1 MEFYLQNFPYM
12 ILYKKDL
19 SLVNL
24 SGVSFPQVV
33 SMEKKEHNKLYFILA
48 TAVRTVALLCVTGP
62 IMQTFLASIG
72 FSSRW
77 IYIHTSLVQA
87 ANILTISLCSTWA
100 DRGSVIK
107 RTAMVELPYALLYLL
122 YLPLCIWKSP
132 SFASFL
138 MLTGICLLQS
148 ICIALWTICEYKLPY
163 FIFTPREYGSVLSIG
178 GVVGGLISLGTG
190 IVITWLSAR
199 MSYASLMLWS
209 CVLSLGLMVLCA
221 VLHLSLKPVTD
232 APQTTSATG
241 SKKLNQLEVF
251 RYPLFFRMIPANL
264 MRGFGYGTT
273 TIFAAIALDLGFDQS
288 VSTAL
293 VSAQSIAALV
303 ACAAFG
309 LSISFIPPRFVT
321 LIGSLSF
328 GLIPLLLIPS
338 KGIFLT
344 VMALVYLGRTL
355 VDYSV
360 PSILRAAIPVHLAG
374 PYNAWRMLLHNGGTL
389 IATTIAAFIPVSWLL
404 VLTMVFQLLS
414 GLHYFI
420 SKDLRADQQFR
431 K

>member
-1 MEFYLQNFPYM
+1 
-12 ILYKKDL
+12 
-19 SLVNL
+19 
-24 SGVSFPQVV
+24 
-33 SMEKKEHNKLYFILA
+33 MEKIEHNKLYFIMA

-87 ANILTISLCSTWA
+87 VNILTISLCSTWA
-100 DRGSVIK
+100 DKGSVIK

-122 YLPLCIWKSP
+122 YIPLCIWKSP
-132 SFASFL
+132 SLASFL
-138 MLTGICLLQS
+138 MLTGICILQS

-163 FIFTPREYGSVLSIG
+163 FIFTPLEYGSVLSIG

-199 MSYASLMLWS
+199 MSYASLMLWA

-221 VLHLSLKPVTD
+221 ALHFSLKPVAS
-232 APQTTSATG
+232 APQPTTDTG
-241 SKKLNQLEVF
+241 TKKVTQLEVF
-251 RYPLFFRMIPANL
+251 RYPLFYRMIPANL

-309 LSISFIPPRFVT
+309 VSISFIPPRFVT

-328 GLIPLLLIPS
+328 GLIPLLLIPNKS
-338 KGIFLT
+338 IFLT

-389 IATTIAAFIPVSWLL
+389 LATTIAAFIPVSWLL
-404 VLTMVFQLLS
+404 VLTMGFQLLS

>member
-1 MEFYLQNFPYM
+1 M
-12 ILYKKDL
+12 IQSDFD
-19 SLVNL
+19 
-24 SGVSFPQVV
+24 FPQEVYTV
-33 SMEKKEHNKLYFILA
+33 KREHNKLFFILA

-62 IMQTFLASIG
+62 IMQTFLASCG

-87 ANILTISLCSTWA
+87 VNILTISLCSTWA
-100 DRGSVIK
+100 DRGSVIR

-122 YLPLCIWKSP
+122 YIPLCIWKSP
-132 SFASFL
+132 SLGSFL
-138 MLTGICLLQS
+138 MLTGICVLQS

-190 IVITWLSAR
+190 MVITWLSAR
-199 MSYASLMLWS
+199 MSYASLMLWA

-221 VLHLSLKPVTD
+221 VLHLALKPVAE
-232 APQTTSATG
+232 APQNQPT
-241 SKKLNQLEVF
+241 KKANQLEVF
-251 RYPLFFRMIPANL
+251 RYPLFYRMIPANL
-264 MRGFGYGTT
+264 MRGFSYGTT
-273 TIFAAIALDLGFDQS
+273 TVFAAIALDLGFDQS

-293 VSAQSIAALV
+293 VSAQSMAALV
-303 ACAAFG
+303 ACALFG
-309 LSISFIPPRFVT
+309 LSISYIPPRFVT
-321 LIGSLSF
+321 LIGTLSF
-328 GLIPLLLIPS
+328 CLIPLLLIPS
-338 KGIFLT
+338 KGLFLT

-360 PSILRAAIPVHLAG
+360 PSILRAAVPVHLAG

-389 IATTIAAFIPVSWLL
+389 LATTIAAFIPVSWLL
-404 VLTMVFQLLS
+404 ALTLLFQLIS
-414 GLHYFI
+414 GLHYFTAR
-420 SKDLRADQQFR
+420 DLRVDQQFR

>member
-1 MEFYLQNFPYM
+1 MDNRLRN
-12 ILYKKDL
+12 
-19 SLVNL
+19 
-24 SGVSFPQVV
+24 
-33 SMEKKEHNKLYFILA
+33 NKLRAVFALA
-48 TAVRTVALLCVTGP
+48 LRTAALLACTGP
-62 IMQTFLASIG
+62 IMQTFLASLG
-72 FSSRW
+72 FSSRF
-77 IYIHTSLVQA
+77 IYINTTLVQT
-87 ANILTISLCSTWA
+87 ANILTSSLCAQWA

-122 YLPLCIWKSP
+122 YIPLCIWKSP
-132 SFASFL
+132 SLGSFL
-138 MLTGICLLQS
+138 MLTGICVLQS

-178 GVVGGLISLGTG
+178 GVVGGIISLGTG
-190 IVITWLSAR
+190 ILITWLSAR
-199 MSYASLMLWS
+199 MSYASLMLWA

-221 VLHLSLKPVTD
+221 VLHWSLKPVAD
-232 APQTTSATG
+232 APQTTPGTG
-241 SKKLNQLEVF
+241 TKKVSQLEVF
-251 RYPLFFRMIPANL
+251 RYPLFYRMIPANL
-264 MRGFGYGTT
+264 MRGFSYGTT
-273 TIFAAIALDLGFDQS
+273 TVFAAIALDLGFDQS

-338 KGIFLT
+338 KVIFLT

-389 IATTIAAFIPVSWLL
+389 LATTIAAFIPVSWLL
-404 VLTMVFQLLS
+404 ALTLGFQLIS
-414 GLHYFI
+414 GLHYFTAR
-420 SKDLRADQQFR
+420 DLRVDQQFR

>member
-1 MEFYLQNFPYM
+1 
-12 ILYKKDL
+12 
-19 SLVNL
+19 
-24 SGVSFPQVV
+24 
-33 SMEKKEHNKLYFILA
+33 MEKKEHNKLYFILA

-77 IYIHTSLVQA
+77 IYINTSLVQA
-87 ANILTISLCSTWA
+87 VNILTISLCSTWA

-122 YLPLCIWKSP
+122 YIPLCLWKSP
-132 SFASFL
+132 SMASFL
-138 MLTGICLLQS
+138 MLTGICVLQS

-209 CVLSLGLMVLCA
+209 CVLSLGLMLLCA
-221 VLHLSLKPVTD
+221 LFHFSLKPVAD
-232 APQTTSATG
+232 APQISPGTG
-241 SKKLNQLEVF
+241 TKKINQLEVF
-251 RYPLFFRMIPANL
+251 RHPLFYRMIPANL

-293 VSAQSIAALV
+293 VSAQSIAALIGCSLV
-303 ACAAFG
+303 GIG
-309 LSISFIPPRFVT
+309 LSFVPARLVT
-321 LIGSLSF
+321 LAGSLTF
-328 GLIPLLLIPS
+328 ALIPLMLIPN
-338 KGIFLT
+338 KFLFL
-344 VMALVYLGRTL
+344 VLFALVYLGRTL

-360 PSILRAAIPVHLAG
+360 PAILRAAIPVQLAG

-404 VLTMVFQLLS
+404 VLTVVFQLIS
-414 GLHYFI
+414 GFHYFLC
-420 SKDLRADQQFR
+420 KDLRTNS
-431 K
+431 